1 MLFIR
6 GQSRYAYE
14 YSLSDF
20 QQSVT
25 LWRSITMGRVG
36 NGPGS
41 YEDPLTHL
49 PHKSVQEFAR
59 GQVIYSPAN
68 PSSSLYLVILGRV
81 KVSTAERDGSDTVA
95 RIVCKEGLFG
105 EASLIGSVEQTET
118 AVALD
123 NVTLMGWTRSEIETQ
138 IDRDPRL
145 GVALSQYLVREC
157 LQLQDRMESMVVHRT
172 PERVMLALIQLAG
185 NSGGQTVDGSTR
197 VASLTH
203 QTIAEYVG
211 TSREIVTFQLNRLRK
226 AGMIRYSRKFM
237 DIDVPRIREAMK
249 NPPTAAVANQAQ
261 RMAG

>member
-1 MLFIR
+1 
-6 GQSRYAYE
+6 
-14 YSLSDF
+14 
-20 QQSVT
+20 
-25 LWRSITMGRVG
+25 MGRAT
-36 NGPGS
+36 NGPGV

-59 GQVIYSPAN
+59 GQIIYSPAN
-68 PSSSLYLVILGRV
+68 PSTSLYLVILGRV

-105 EASLIGSVEQTET
+105 ESSLIGAADRTET

-123 NVTLMGWTRSEIETQ
+123 NVTLMGWTRQEIEAQ
-138 IDRDPRL
+138 IERDPRL

-157 LQLQDRMESMVVHRT
+157 IQLQDRMESMVVHRT
-172 PERVMLALIQLAG
+172 PERVMLALIQLA
-185 NSGGQTVDGSTR
+185 STTGSATPEGLTR

-226 AGMIRYSRKFM
+226 LGLIRYSRKFM
-237 DIDVPRIREAMK
+237 DIDVTRIRESLHSPLGAGR
-249 NPPTAAVANQAQ
+249 AQ

>member
-1 MLFIR
+1 MVR
-6 GQSRYAYE
+6 ATNG
-14 YSLSDF
+14 
-20 QQSVT
+20 VT
-25 LWRSITMGRVG
+25 
-36 NGPGS
+36 

-81 KVSTAERDGSDTVA
+81 KVSTAERDGNETVA

-105 EASLIGSVEQTET
+105 ESALIGSADNSET

-123 NVTLMGWTRSEIETQ
+123 NVTLMGWSRTEIELQ

-157 LQLQDRMESMVVHRT
+157 LELQDRMESMVVHRT
-172 PERVMLALIQLAG
+172 PERVMLALIQLASNAG
-185 NSGGQTVDGSTR
+185 AATPDGATR

-226 AGMIRYSRKFM
+226 LGMIKYSRKFM
-237 DIDVPRIREAMK
+237 DIDVPRVKEALRT
-249 NPPTAAVANQAQ
+249 PHTPQ
-261 RMAG
+261 RVQSMVG

>member
-1 MLFIR
+1 
-6 GQSRYAYE
+6 
-14 YSLSDF
+14 
-20 QQSVT
+20 
-25 LWRSITMGRVG
+25 MGRTINGVG
-36 NGPGS
+36 K

-59 GQVIYSPAN
+59 GQMIYSPAN
-68 PSSSLYLVILGRV
+68 PSTSLYLVILGRV

-105 EASLIGSVEQTET
+105 ESALIGAGEHTET

-123 NVTLMGWTRSEIETQ
+123 NVTLMGWTRHEIETQ
-138 IDRDPRL
+138 IERDPRL

-172 PERVMLALIQLAG
+172 PERVMLALIQLASNG
-185 NSGGQTVDGSTR
+185 TLVADGATR

-226 AGMIRYSRKFM
+226 LGMIKYSRKYM
-237 DIDVPRIREAMK
+237 DIDVQRLRDALHTPLAS
-249 NPPTAAVANQAQ
+249 PQHVQ

>member
-1 MLFIR
+1 
-6 GQSRYAYE
+6 
-14 YSLSDF
+14 
-20 QQSVT
+20 
-25 LWRSITMGRVG
+25 MGRTTG
-36 NGPGS
+36 AGM

-59 GQVIYSPAN
+59 GQIIYSPAN

-81 KVSTAERDGSDTVA
+81 KVSTAERDGNETVA

-105 EASLIGSVEQTET
+105 ESSLIGNGARTET

-123 NVTLMGWTRSEIETQ
+123 NVTLMGWTRAEIEAQ
-138 IDRDPRL
+138 IERDPRL

-157 LQLQDRMESMVVHRT
+157 LELQDRMESMVVHRT
-172 PERVMLALIQLAG
+172 PERVMLALVQLASNAG
-185 NSGGQTVDGSTR
+185 AQSPEGMTR

-226 AGMIRYSRKFM
+226 LGMIRYSRKFM
-237 DIDVPRIREAMK
+237 DIDVPRIREALRA
-249 NPPTAAVANQAQ
+249 PHIASRVQT
-261 RMAG
+261 MAG

>member
-1 MLFIR
+1 
-6 GQSRYAYE
+6 
-14 YSLSDF
+14 
-20 QQSVT
+20 
-25 LWRSITMGRVG
+25 MGRATNGVG
-36 NGPGS
+36 V

-59 GQVIYSPAN
+59 GQTIYSPAN
-68 PSSSLYLVILGRV
+68 PSTSLYLVILGRV
-81 KVSTAERDGSDTVA
+81 KVSTAERDGTDTVA

-105 EASLIGSVEQTET
+105 ESSLIGVAERTET
-118 AVALD
+118 ALALD
-123 NVTLMGWTRSEIETQ
+123 NVTLMGWTRQEIEAQ
-138 IDRDPRL
+138 IERDPRL

-157 LQLQDRMESMVVHRT
+157 IQLQDRMESMVVHRT

-185 NSGGQTVDGSTR
+185 TTGSPTPEGLTR

-226 AGMIRYSRKFM
+226 LGLIRYSRKFM
-237 DIDVPRIREAMK
+237 DIDVTRIRESLHTPLGAGR
-249 NPPTAAVANQAQ
+249 VQ